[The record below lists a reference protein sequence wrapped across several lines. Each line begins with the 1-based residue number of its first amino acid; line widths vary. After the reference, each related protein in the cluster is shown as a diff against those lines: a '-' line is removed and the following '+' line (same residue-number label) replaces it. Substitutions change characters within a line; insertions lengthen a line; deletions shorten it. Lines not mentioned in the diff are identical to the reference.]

1 MKKILIPIIVLL
13 LLSISIVS
21 ADELQGFIDQ
31 PTTISTVCIRNSQIR
46 TNVTVTVRIYNEQGV
61 MVAGPVNSTP
71 GGNGTFSTSFVF
83 AAVGKYATKE
93 TCDFGDYLADG
104 STAINVIKPMFGTM
118 QVMAQSIAQVSL
130 NKTAKAEWLLLLP
143 NSTNSSQ
150 SAVVVTGGI
159 CGVYALNGTELA
171 VSMTTTTTSDHL
183 ATEFVADPAYGFA
196 EDENY
201 EIVCNLT
208 LSQGLMVNG
217 VKNYFYVNPHM
228 SYWQFLGS
236 IFTSVGQILGIV
248 EQTSAKLNATYDISN
263 QTLQIV
269 SNMNLTSTVESVP
282 ILMIFRAQTWEDTPV
297 GVMSIL
303 RSGSSAIADANCS
316 INIINQQDS
325 QYVVTQGA
333 VANIGN
339 GTYLYNWTSS
349 LDLGYY
355 SIEESCSGGSLDSAV
370 YGSSTAEVVSG
381 SDMYVVG

>member
-1 MKKILIPIIVLL
+1 MLL
-13 LLSISIVS
+13 LFAGIGLAEDMQVYV
-21 ADELQGFIDQ
+21 DE
-31 PTTISTVCIRNSQIR
+31 PTTIVTACIRNSQMR
-46 TNVTVTVRIYNEQGV
+46 ENVNVTITLFDSNGTMLVT
-61 MVAGPVNSTP
+61 ANSTSA
-71 GGNGTFSTSFVF
+71 GDGTFSYTYIFTQ
-83 AAVGKYATKE
+83 VGSYSTKE

-104 STAINVIKPMFGTM
+104 STSINVIKPTFGNV
-118 QVMAQSIAQVSL
+118 QVIAQGIKETEI
-130 NKTAKAEWLLLLP
+130 NKTVRAEWLVLLP

-150 SAVVVTGGI
+150 SAVVMTNGS
-159 CGVYALNGTELA
+159 CGVSDINGTSISVDVGEIVKDNILS
-171 VSMTTTTTSDHL
+171 VNFRS
-183 ATEFVADPAYGFA
+183 DPAYGFL
-196 EDENY
+196 EDTNY
-201 EIVCNLT
+201 EIICNLT